1 MGQRVTWPEPLVLL
15 GVSVGSATWTPG
27 VVCWA
32 VHTKPQE
39 AIISLLGMDAAE
51 THACVHRHEGA
62 GLSLAAACE
71 TAQAPGGRRA
81 SGGLWLIHGKRV
93 GRLHPTSHTE
103 GRTQQVEWKESEAE
117 GLAPSVLQTRPS
129 WPEALAFSAG
139 EEPREGCLPR
149 CCCAAVK
156 TACTEQVWDV
166 LLPVS
171 TPGFSLKRFPQP
183 LGKENSCVFTLRDEV
198 QDVQILSGPLHRENA
213 PPSRKSCPATL
224 RWR

>member
-1 MGQRVTWPEPLVLL
+1 MPACDMAGTPGAAGSVRWLSHLDTWGCLL
-15 GVSVGSATWTPG
+15 GCAHKAPG
-27 VVCWA
+27 GRNFTLGNGRSRNARVCPPTRGRWP
-32 VHTKPQE
+32 V
-39 AIISLLGMDAAE
+39 
-51 THACVHRHEGA
+51 
-62 GLSLAAACE
+62 LAAACE

-183 LGKENSCVFTLRDEV
+183 LGKESSCVFTLRDEV

>member
-1 MGQRVTWPEPLVLL
+1 MGETGREGGSMGQRVTWPEPLVLL

-39 AIISLLGMDAAE
+39 AVISLLGMDAAE

-93 GRLHPTSHTE
+93 GRGYHSQGHPQGQCGGDAAWCGCPWTSMPKPHT
-103 GRTQQVEWKESEAE
+103 QSSAASSEFSS
-117 GLAPSVLQTRPS
+117 LSLVL
-129 WPEALAFSAG
+129 
-139 EEPREGCLPR
+139 
-149 CCCAAVK
+149 
-156 TACTEQVWDV
+156 
-166 LLPVS
+166 
-171 TPGFSLKRFPQP
+171 
-183 LGKENSCVFTLRDEV
+183 
-198 QDVQILSGPLHRENA
+198 
-213 PPSRKSCPATL
+213 
-224 RWR
+224 